1 MASST
6 SSSSIDCTCSLT
18 RDTTTASNNEAEPVV
33 SVGSIRGNW
42 KLTASV
48 VSLRDIFNTIKD
60 YAFNET
66 VVNNYSDPI
75 FIYLDIKTK
84 YTGALDQTADLILQM
99 FGDRILDKSYRYQ
112 RKNICETSVCDL
124 MDKVVIMSNTGF
136 QNTRLEEYVNI
147 STSNGNLQRLEY
159 SDIIIRKNFNVNAP
173 DILYK
178 SNKSE
183 LQKIL
188 NDENSDL
195 EIKQMA
201 ETELI
206 DLEKEYEINEK
217 KLKLFLLPKD
227 EADKKNAIIEIRAGT
242 GGLEA
247 SLFAADLFKMYEKV
261 SHKKKWSV
269 ELISIS
275 RSEAG
280 GLKEVIASIKG
291 NNIYST
297 LKYESGVH
305 RVQRVPD
312 TETQGRVHTSA
323 ATVAVLPEAEE
334 VDLKINESDL
344 RIDVFR
350 AGGPGGQSVN
360 TTDSAVRITHI
371 PTGLSVSQQDEKSQH
386 KNKAKGM
393 KILRARLYELERSRI
408 DQERSQDRK
417 SKIGTGD
424 RSERIRTYNF
434 PQGRVTDHRIN
445 LTLHKLEEFL
455 EGEAFDE
462 MIESLTLQAQE
473 ESLGSLN

>member
-1 MASST
+1 MIPQKTIEELIEKHSSLEKDL
-6 SSSSIDCTCSLT
+6 SSGKIDKKLF
-18 RDTTTASNNEAEPVV
+18 AE
-33 SVGSIRGNW
+33 
-42 KLTASV
+42 
-48 VSLRDIFNTIKD
+48 
-60 YAFNET
+60 
-66 VVNNYSDPI
+66 
-75 FIYLDIKTK
+75 
-84 YTGALDQTADLILQM
+84 
-99 FGDRILDKSYRYQ
+99 KS
-112 RKNICETSVCDL
+112 K
-124 MDKVVIMSNTGF
+124 
-136 QNTRLEEYVNI
+136 
-147 STSNGNLQRLEY
+147 EY
-159 SDIIIRKNFNVNAP
+159 SDLNEIIDDAKKYIKF
-173 DILYK
+173 DK
-178 SNKSE
+178 DKFE
-183 LQKIL
+183 LEKIL
-188 NDENSDL
+188 KDEKTDNEL
-195 EIKQMA
+195 LKMA
-201 ETELI
+201 EIELT
-206 DLEKEYEINEK
+206 DLKFQNKNNEK

-261 SHKKKWSV
+261 SNKKKWSLEV
-269 ELISIS
+269 ISIS

-280 GLKEVIASIKG
+280 GLKEVIASVKG

-334 VDLKINESDL
+334 VDLKINETDL

-371 PTGLSVSQQDEKSQH
+371 PSGLSVSQQDEKSQH

-408 DQERSQDRK
+408 DEERSQDRK
-417 SKIGTGD
+417 NKIGKGD

-445 LTLHKLEEFL
+445 LTLHKLDEFL
-455 EGEAFDE
+455 EGEVFDE
-462 MIESLTLQAQE
+462 VIESLTLQAQE
-473 ESLGSLN
+473 ESLSNL

>member
-1 MASST
+1 MIPLKTVEELISKHSLLENDLSSGK
-6 SSSSIDCTCSLT
+6 IDKKLF
-18 RDTTTASNNEAEPVV
+18 AE
-33 SVGSIRGNW
+33 
-42 KLTASV
+42 
-48 VSLRDIFNTIKD
+48 
-60 YAFNET
+60 
-66 VVNNYSDPI
+66 
-75 FIYLDIKTK
+75 
-84 YTGALDQTADLILQM
+84 
-99 FGDRILDKSYRYQ
+99 KS
-112 RKNICETSVCDL
+112 K
-124 MDKVVIMSNTGF
+124 
-136 QNTRLEEYVNI
+136 
-147 STSNGNLQRLEY
+147 EY
-159 SDIIIRKNFNVNAP
+159 SNLNEIIQDAKKYISYEKDR
-173 DILYK
+173 
-178 SNKSE
+178 SE
-183 LQKIL
+183 IQKIL
-188 NDENSDL
+188 DDKNSDTEL
-195 EIKQMA
+195 VKMA
-201 ETELI
+201 EAELD
-206 DLEKEYEINEK
+206 DLKLENENNEK

-334 VDLKINESDL
+334 VDLKINDSDL

-455 EGEAFDE
+455 EGEIFDE

-473 ESLGSLN
+473 ESLSNLN